1 MPFNLLYNDETILDE
16 IALLTYINDF
26 TKAINEI
33 KVTVDPNICR
43 SVLLGMQQDFPHV
56 DGVESASP
64 FKKVANFMT
73 FFIAN
78 QPIQSRFSEL
88 NIGPK
93 LAKIRNH
100 QNVIVALQLAIDS
113 LDGAVINGRNGTD
126 IKLNQRISL
135 SEHSYID
142 IVDALQNA
150 TPSTSFK
157 LVTILLEQLAYK
169 SNPGC
174 QYDLLDL

>member
-1 MPFNLLYNDETILDE
+1 MPFNLLYNEESILDE

-26 TKAINEI
+26 TKGLGEI
-33 KVTVDPNICR
+33 EVTVDPNICR

-56 DGVESASP
+56 DGVESASA

-78 QPIQSRFSEL
+78 SPIQSRFSEA
-88 NIGPK
+88 NIGSK
-93 LAKIRNH
+93 LASIRNH
-100 QNVIVALQLAIDS
+100 QNVIVSMQLAIDS
-113 LDGAVINGRNGTD
+113 LHGAVINGRDGQD
-126 IKLNQRISL
+126 IKLKNRIQL
-135 SEHSYID
+135 SNHSYID

-150 TPSTSFK
+150 TPAMSYK
-157 LVTILLEQLAYK
+157 LVTVLLEQLSYK
-169 SNPGC
+169 SNPDC